1 MRRTTRVPISADP
14 ASSPS
19 TSTSVPSIQDSNE
32 TLKRAL
38 LAVAKAKRV
47 VVVCGAGIS
56 VGAGIPDFRSPDG
69 IFQTLKRENPKLSSG
84 KDLFNASVFKSTATT
99 SQFNTMIGNLAQQAS
114 TSEPTPFHRLLKSLD
129 ERGKLIRVY
138 TQNIDCLEEDAGL
151 TYGIPAWNERRTRSP
166 VKERVKAKASPSPGN
181 AGLLTPPVSHSLS
194 RSPSVMPAS
203 AVASP
208 AMLDSDVSTPPSGS
222 EPSTS
227 RGAAST
233 PVAPRCIP
241 LHGHVKTMY
250 CPRCSHTTP
259 LAPFVQRLSAG
270 ETIVCASCEDL
281 ESTRRLVGKRERGV
295 GNLRPSV
302 VLYGEVHREGEIVG
316 ECVRRDLL
324 GIQGPSWISNADDS
338 SRKGKAKEPA
348 SSSKSRRKPD
358 LLIVAGTSL
367 KVPGTK
373 SIVRQ
378 FAKAIRDA
386 NEPSESSSTS
396 PIHTI
401 FINLEF
407 PVPAREWESV
417 FDLWLQGDVQT
428 FAQSVA
434 DVLEQRDQ
442 IAKVRADQRAVQ
454 AARKLERNLSA
465 PSTPQPSG
473 PHSRPATPKKRKG
486 KADDTTPD
494 VTPVRKKLKPPPQVD
509 VAVPPH
515 SLSAKTQV
523 SIGHPYSQNVATPD
537 RPPSSSL
544 SELSDDADE
553 PNIPPPKASSLSKMD
568 INSIVNRTPPSL
580 APFSSFSVEIPPYS
594 RLRASDTPGP
604 QNMASPYVEC
614 SSNS

>member
-1 MRRTTRVPISADP
+1 MSRTTKIPISANSES
-14 ASSPS
+14 APS
-19 TSTSVPSIQDSNE
+19 TSASVPSPPGSNE
-32 TLKRAL
+32 DLQGAL

-69 IFQTLKRENPKLSSG
+69 IFQTLKRENPNLSSG
-84 KDLFNASVFKSTATT
+84 KDLFNASVFKTAATI

-114 TSEPTPFHRLLKSLD
+114 ISEPTPFHRLLKSLD
-129 ERGKLIRVY
+129 DRGKLIRVY

-166 VKERVKAKASPSPGN
+166 VKEKVKAKPPSRPGT
-181 AGLLTPPVSHSLS
+181 AGLLTPPISHCLS

-203 AVASP
+203 AAASP

-227 RGAAST
+227 RTVSA

-259 LAPFVQRLSAG
+259 LAPFIQRLSTG
-270 ETIVCASCEDL
+270 ETIICASCEDL

-324 GIQGPSWISNADDS
+324 GIQGPSWISNAEDS
-338 SRKGKAKEPA
+338 STRKGKAKEPA

-386 NEPSESSSTS
+386 NEPSDSSTP
-396 PIHTI
+396 PIQTI

-417 FDLWLQGDVQT
+417 FDVWLQGDVQT

-442 IAKVRADQRAVQ
+442 IAKQRADQRAAQ
-454 AARKLERNLSA
+454 AARKLERNLST
-465 PSTPQPSG
+465 PTTPQPSG
-473 PHSRPATPKKRKG
+473 SHSSPATPKKRKG
-486 KADDTTPD
+486 KADDKTPD
-494 VTPVRKKLKPPPQVD
+494 SSPVKKKLKTPGEVK
-509 VAVPPH
+509 AVVPLH
-515 SLSAKTQV
+515 SRSTKTQIP
-523 SIGHPYSQNVATPD
+523 SIPPASQHVATSGPTSRASSEPLND
-537 RPPSSSL
+537 AGAPS
-544 SELSDDADE
+544 
-553 PNIPPPKASSLSKMD
+553 IPPTKMTSLSKMD
-568 INSIVNRTPPSL
+568 INSIVNMAPPSRT
-580 APFSSFSVEIPPYS
+580 AFSSFSVEIPPYPP
-594 RLRASDTPGP
+594 RRGPDTPSP
-604 QNMASPYVEC
+604 QNLASSYVEC

>member
-1 MRRTTRVPISADP
+1 MSRTVRIPIPTAST
-14 ASSPS
+14 SSPN
-19 TSTSVPSIQDSNE
+19 TSTSVQPSGDPDGDLQ
-32 TLKRAL
+32 RAL

-69 IFQTLKRENPKLSSG
+69 IFQTLKREDPKLSSG
-84 KDLFNASVFKSTATT
+84 KDLFNASVFKSAATT
-99 SQFNTMIGNLAQQAS
+99 SQFNTMIGSLAQQAS

-151 TYGIPAWNERRTRSP
+151 TYGIPTWNERRTRSP
-166 VKERVKAKASPSPGN
+166 TKEKGTVKASPNPGT
-181 AGLLTPPVSHSLS
+181 AGLATPPTGHCLS

-203 AVASP
+203 VAASP
-208 AMLDSDVSTPPSGS
+208 AMLDSDVSSPPSGS

-227 RGAAST
+227 RAVAA

-250 CPRCSHTTP
+250 CPRCSHTTS
-259 LAPFVQRLSAG
+259 LAPFIKRLSAG
-270 ETIVCASCEDL
+270 ETIVCSSCEDL

-324 GIQGPSWISNADDS
+324 GIQGPSWISNADDAS
-338 SRKGKAKEPA
+338 TRKGKMKEPA

-378 FAKAIRDA
+378 FSKAIRDA
-386 NEPSESSSTS
+386 NETDDEDS
-396 PIHTI
+396 PPVQTI
-401 FINLEF
+401 FVNLEF
-407 PVPAREWESV
+407 PVPAREWENI
-417 FDLWLQGDVQT
+417 FDIWLQGDVQT

-434 DVLEQRDQ
+434 DVVDQRDQ
-442 IAKVRADQRAVQ
+442 IAKVRADQRAAQ
-454 AARKLERNLSA
+454 AARRLERTLSA
-465 PSTPQPSG
+465 PSTLQPSG
-473 PHSRPATPKKRKG
+473 SKSAPSTPRKRKITEDA
-486 KADDTTPD
+486 KTPD
-494 VTPVRKKLKPPPQVD
+494 RTHLKKKLKPQSGVELALPPP
-509 VAVPPH
+509 AG
-515 SLSAKTQV
+515 TR
-523 SIGHPYSQNVATPD
+523 T
-537 RPPSSSL
+537 SSL
-544 SELSDDADE
+544 PTAFQRLATTDTTISRNSSESSDL
-553 PNIPPPKASSLSKMD
+553 PTTYKSPTIKIPPRSKMD
-568 INSIVNRTPPSL
+568 ISSIVNRTTPSRSS
-580 APFSSFSVEIPPYS
+580 FSFSVEIPPYP
-594 RLRASDTPGP
+594 RHRAPETPLRT
-604 QNMASPYVEC
+604 
-614 SSNS
+614 

>member
-1 MRRTTRVPISADP
+1 MSRTTRIPIPANS

-19 TSTSVPSIQDSNE
+19 TSTSVPSPQGSNGD
-32 TLKRAL
+32 LQGAL
-38 LAVAKAKRV
+38 LAVAKARRV

-69 IFQTLKRENPKLSSG
+69 IFQTLKRENPNLSSG
-84 KDLFNASVFKSTATT
+84 KDLFNASVFKSAATT

-114 TSEPTPFHRLLKSLD
+114 ISEPTPFHRLLKSLD

-138 TQNIDCLEEDAGL
+138 TQNIDCLEENAGL
-151 TYGIPAWNERRTRSP
+151 SYGIPAWNERRTRSP
-166 VKERVKAKASPSPGN
+166 VKEKVKAKPSPGPGT
-181 AGLLTPPVSHSLS
+181 AGLLTPPISHCLS

-203 AVASP
+203 AAASP

-227 RGAAST
+227 RTVSA

-259 LAPFVQRLSAG
+259 LAPFIKRLSTG
-270 ETIVCASCEDL
+270 ETIICASCEDL

-324 GIQGPSWISNADDS
+324 GIQGPSWISNAEDS
-338 SRKGKAKEPA
+338 STRKGKAKEPA

-386 NEPSESSSTS
+386 NEPSDSSSTP
-396 PIHTI
+396 PIQTI

-407 PVPAREWESV
+407 PVPAREWESI
-417 FDLWLQGDVQT
+417 FDVWLQGDVQT

-434 DVLEQRDQ
+434 NVLEQRDQ
-442 IAKVRADQRAVQ
+442 IAKQRADQRAAQ
-454 AARKLERNLSA
+454 AARKLERNLST
-465 PSTPQPSG
+465 PSTPQPSA
-473 PHSRPATPKKRKG
+473 SNSSPATPKKRKG
-486 KADDTTPD
+486 KAVDRTPD
-494 VTPVRKKLKPPPQVD
+494 HTPVKKKLKTPRAEEVVVPSHSVSTKTLMPGIPSAPQ
-509 VAVPPH
+509 
-515 SLSAKTQV
+515 QE
-523 SIGHPYSQNVATPD
+523 ATPGPTS
-537 RPPSSSL
+537 RTSSESL
-544 SELSDDADE
+544 DDADTSS
-553 PNIPPPKASSLSKMD
+553 IPPTKMTSLSKMD
-568 INSIVNRTPPSL
+568 INSIVNTAPPSR
-580 APFSSFSVEIPPYS
+580 ASFSPFPVEISPYP
-594 RLRASDTPGP
+594 RHRAPDTSSP
-604 QNMASPYVEC
+604 QNLASSYVEC